1 MALWREAGTIS
12 TSDLKG
18 VGFRGGDLDTYV
30 FADVHGMLHKLVDLL
45 ERVPFRIDRDTIVFL
60 GDYIDRGP
68 DSKGVLDII
77 IDLIDTGMRVVC
89 LRGNHECMLR
99 DFLEEKEPLLFLYN
113 GGAATL
119 KSYRQSTVLGR
130 EMILPDRHRDF
141 LDRLLPW
148 YEMDDFILVHAGLR
162 PGVPLE
168 QQEEKDLYWI
178 RHEFIYSDYDFG
190 KTVVFGHTPFS
201 QPFIGRKRIGID
213 TGAVYGNKLTCVRLP
228 DVEFYSV

>member
-1 MALWREAGTIS
+1 
-12 TSDLKG
+12 
-18 VGFRGGDLDTYV
+18 LDTYV

-89 LRGNHECMLR
+89 LRGNHECMLK
-99 DFLEEKEPLLFLYN
+99 DFLDGKEPLLFLYN

-119 KSYRQSTVLGR
+119 KSYRQSAVLGR
-130 EMILPDRHRDF
+130 DLILPDRHRDF

-162 PGVPLE
+162 PGIPLE

-201 QPFIGRKRIGID
+201 HPFIGRKRIGID